1 MVRRILATAALTAAA
16 GVAQAQQPQQH
27 MHGSMTGVQ
36 AVQPLYDRLKDLYVR
51 SAELMP
57 DQHYGFKPTPE
68 VRSYGAI
75 LGHVANENYLFCAA
89 AKGEENPNQADFEK
103 TTAKAALVQ
112 ALKDSFA
119 YCDPAYRMEEM
130 KAMEEVT
137 FFGNKGSRLWVL
149 IFNATHDS
157 EHYGNV
163 VTYLRL
169 KGLVP
174 PSSQGGM

>member
-1 MVRRILATAALTAAA
+1 MKIRALTFLMLAVPCAA
-16 GVAQAQQPQQH
+16 GAQQPAH
-27 MHGSMTGVQ
+27 GHGSMSGIA

-51 SAELMP
+51 SAEAMP
-57 DQHYGFKPTPE
+57 EEHYGFKPVPE
-68 VRSYGAI
+68 VRSFGEV

-89 AKGEENPNQADFEK
+89 AMGEENPNTADFEK
-103 TTAKAALVQ
+103 TTSKAAMVQ
-112 ALKDSFA
+112 AIKNSFA
-119 YCDPAYRMEEM
+119 YCDPGYRMDEM

-137 FFGNKGSRLWVL
+137 FFRQKGSRLWVL
-149 IFNATHDS
+149 TFNLTHDS

-169 KGLVP
+169 KGVVP

>member
-1 MVRRILATAALTAAA
+1 MRFVSLALLTIAAMPGAAP
-16 GVAQAQQPQQH
+16 AQQAQQH
-27 MHGSMTGVQ
+27 MHGSMGGVA
-36 AVQPLYDRLKDLYVR
+36 AVQPLYGRLKDLYVR

-57 DQHYGFKPTPE
+57 EEHYGFKPAPE
-68 VRSYGAI
+68 VRTYGQV

-89 AKGEENPNQADFEK
+89 AKGEENPNKADFEK
-103 TTAKAALVQ
+103 TTGKAALVK
-112 ALKDSFA
+112 ALKESFD
-119 YCDPAYRMEEM
+119 YCDPAYRMDEM

-157 EHYGNV
+157 EHYGNI
-163 VTYLRL
+163 VTYLRM

-174 PSSQGGM
+174 PSSQGGQ